1 MIKFQVLKVLN
12 LNLQYLHYFME
23 LVLEVLFS
31 EYKQLSNFC
40 ICLCIRK
47 SAFTFTKLKTHLIL
61 LLKGGYYVVN
71 KTESKLPFHLI
82 GLNTNIYYKSNNLV
96 KPDEYDPLGQF
107 KWLKD
112 VLTDI
117 QIKGEKAF
125 IFAHISPGK
134 FERYYEQPEE
144 EYSGFHWFRPDFNT
158 KFIDEII
165 LPFSKTII
173 AQVR

>member
-1 MIKFQVLKVLN
+1 
-12 LNLQYLHYFME
+12 ME

-82 GLNTNIYYKSNNLV
+82 GLNTNIYYRSNGLV
-96 KPDEYDPLGQF
+96 APDDFDPLGQF
-107 KWLKD
+107 EWLKD
-112 VLTDI
+112 ILTEC
-117 QIKGEKAF
+117 QVKGEKAF
-125 IFAHISPGK
+125 IFGHISPGK
-134 FERYYEQPEE
+134 FERYRV
-144 EYSGFHWFRPDFNT
+144 RPP
-158 KFIDEII
+158 K
-165 LPFSKTII
+165 
-173 AQVR
+173 